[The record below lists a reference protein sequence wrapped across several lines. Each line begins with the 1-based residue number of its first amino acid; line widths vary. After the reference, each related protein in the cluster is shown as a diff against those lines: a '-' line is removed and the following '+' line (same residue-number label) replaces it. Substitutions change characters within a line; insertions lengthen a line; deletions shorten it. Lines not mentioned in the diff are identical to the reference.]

1 MRMYQAK
8 LYVMIKATPESLGH
22 LRACRSWHALDEHYP
37 SKTFHS
43 TLLKLGLASA
53 WPPEK
58 LGLLIEALGAVRFD
72 PFEVLFDE
80 IDGTL
85 LRGGAGSS
93 EAKAFHQAL
102 RRAALPCGVEL
113 PLHNFWL
120 HHSLAYKGEG
130 RPRARI
136 DPIGWR
142 VEEFLLVRSD
152 HGHELLGRWPLVG
165 RQYALAL

>member
-120 HHSLAYKGEG
+120 HHSLAYKDEG
-130 RPRARI
+130 RREPGSIRLAGASRNSCSCAAI
-136 DPIGWR
+136 MATNCSGA
-142 VEEFLLVRSD
+142 
-152 HGHELLGRWPLVG
+152 GRWSGANTP
-165 RQYALAL
+165 